1 MKIKEIRELSAA
13 DLSAKIH
20 DTTEELANIKFQ
32 HSLHQLENS
41 AKVRKVRRDLARM
54 LTLKKEL
61 DLGIAEARAART
73 AGRAE

>member
-1 MKIKEIRELSAA
+1 MKSKEIRELSATELA
-13 DLSAKIH
+13 AKIQ

-32 HSLHQLENS
+32 LSLHQLENS

-54 LTLKKEL
+54 LTIKKEL
-61 DLGIAEARAART
+61 DLGIAETRAARA